1 MPNFFWEI
9 DIQFNNFSRIT
20 NNKNFNFWKTVEI
33 RFLMKLSFLRQ
44 LNVCKCVQIQ
54 INLNKNKRKVVFQ
67 RTALWHP
74 RLPAERWQNPLHQ
87 HFALATNL
95 YGPDTDHWERE
106 RVQAP
111 YTLYGINST
120 EPKPTPVR
128 GSGDQ
133 RHRRWR
139 FPSMI
144 FFSPSWHMQDERRGF
159 CFIFCLR
166 FRNSFQGGM
175 GQRVKMKGLVG
186 WDELF
191 QSYNADGHLIDIYV
205 DEENVGSWQ
214 RE

>member
-106 RVQAP
+106 CKPLILCTESTAQNQSQLQFGVPGTKGTVVDASRPWFFFLHRDTCKMRGEGFALFFVWDFE
-111 YTLYGINST
+111 TLFRAAWDSEWKWKDSLDGMNYFNLIT
-120 EPKPTPVR
+120 PTA
-128 GSGDQ
+128 
-133 RHRRWR
+133 
-139 FPSMI
+139 I
-144 FFSPSWHMQDERRGF
+144 
-159 CFIFCLR
+159 
-166 FRNSFQGGM
+166 
-175 GQRVKMKGLVG
+175 
-186 WDELF
+186 
-191 QSYNADGHLIDIYV
+191 
-205 DEENVGSWQ
+205 
-214 RE
+214 